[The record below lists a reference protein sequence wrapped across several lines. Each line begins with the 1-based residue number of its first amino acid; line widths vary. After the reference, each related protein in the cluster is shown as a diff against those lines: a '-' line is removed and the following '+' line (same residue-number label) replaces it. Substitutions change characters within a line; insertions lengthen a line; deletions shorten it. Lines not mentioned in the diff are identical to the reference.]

1 MGRDRANACRQV
13 RVVDETVISGHSDI
27 LQNIRIILA
36 VVFAVI
42 FFIFM
47 IADEIEKALEIV
59 RPMLALHRGGVEFVS
74 YDAET
79 KTANLRLSGVC
90 VGCPLADLTLKGGIE
105 EVLRAKV
112 PGVEKVEAVN

>member
-1 MGRDRANACRQV
+1 
-13 RVVDETVISGHSDI
+13 
-27 LQNIRIILA
+27 LA

-79 KTANLRLSGVC
+79 PKLKPRISGYQACASAVRLR
-90 VGCPLADLTLKGGIE
+90 T
-105 EVLRAKV
+105 
-112 PGVEKVEAVN
+112 